1 MQTQHRPDATT
12 ESAALRKLDLPDTR
26 REWLRQ
32 NLPSIDLG
40 GTRIYEASAVAQLSR
55 DLQNDPTLGT
65 RAIKSGTLPRTLH
78 TR

>member
-1 MQTQHRPDATT
+1 MQTHPHPDAIS
-12 ESAALRKLDLPDTR
+12 ESGALRKLDLPDSR